1 MLFFYALYFTIHPIQ
16 PNQVK
21 TQVAGIH
28 IHNIILSNLK
38 ICLVAWFAW
47 IVRNQPLSP

>member
-21 TQVAGIH
+21 TQVAE
-28 IHNIILSNLK
+28 NYKPSKNT
-38 ICLVAWFAW
+38 F
-47 IVRNQPLSP
+47 